1 MTKLEDGTKIG
12 KLFID
17 MREYG
22 RASEADIAGA
32 MEQFATGAK
41 TEAELIKEWKPL
53 DGFFYLGQD
62 ACYSELM
69 ELILKQIGMQGLLIV
84 LPRTSKWMKA
94 AAEKVLAGLTQVDL
108 VEAVPSTPL
117 KPWEACA

>member
-1 MTKLEDGTKIG
+1 ML
-12 KLFID
+12 
-17 MREYG
+17 
-22 RASEADIAGA
+22 DIAGA

-69 ELILKQIGMQGLLIV
+69 ELILKQIGMHGLLIV

-94 AAEKVLAGLTQVDL
+94 AAEKVLAGLTQVDSL
-108 VEAVPSTPL
+108 HPPSTPL
-117 KPWEACA
+117 KPWEACARTR